1 MRSILAALLIPALL
15 AGQSA
20 GGRSSGITA
29 AEIDGHLRFLSSD
42 LLEGRAPAT
51 RGGRL
56 TAEYI
61 ASQLRA
67 FGLRPGVDTSYMQ
80 SVPIDVVTADRATVR
95 ATATEKATA
104 ALRYPEDVVVWAG
117 SATPNSVA
125 RGELIYVGYGSI
137 APEYNWNDFKDVD
150 VRG

>member
-15 AGQSA
+15 AGQS
-20 GGRSSGITA
+20 GGRSSGITT

-56 TAEYI
+56 TAEYV

-67 FGLRPGVDTSYMQ
+67 FGLRPGVDTSYLQ
-80 SVPIDVVTADRATVR
+80 SVPIDVVTADRATIR
-95 ATATEKATA
+95 AVASDKAT
-104 ALRYPEDVVVWAG
+104 L
-117 SATPNSVA
+117 
-125 RGELIYVGYGSI
+125 
-137 APEYNWNDFKDVD
+137 
-150 VRG
+150 